1 MRLKSGIDEGLLII
15 VPLGLITVLLVGLAL
30 ASCGGWCNSVDCTPA
45 TKLACL
51 WLIVPVSIAI
61 FMICHPEW

>member
-15 VPLGLITVLLVGLAL
+15 VPLGLITVLLIGLAL
-30 ASCGGWCNSVDCTPA
+30 ASCGGWYNSLGCAQA

-51 WLIVPVSIAI
+51 WLIVPVSIVI
-61 FMICHPEW
+61 YLIRHPEW

>member
-1 MRLKSGIDEGLLII
+1 MRLKSGIDEGFLII

-30 ASCGGWCNSVDCTPA
+30 ASCGGWCNSMDCAQA

-51 WLIVPVSIAI
+51 WLIVPVSIVI
-61 FMICHPEW
+61 YLIRHPEW